1 MTRPVPAPEAVPA
14 PEPVPTLA
22 DLNACPEA
30 AFTAHLASV
39 WEHAPWVAGR
49 VVALRPFASVDD
61 LHRAMVE
68 TVSALPE
75 PELVALLAGHPD
87 LAGPA
92 ARSGTMTAESTS
104 EQGAL
109 SLGALPQD
117 EAARWDALN
126 AAYRAKFGF
135 PFVLCARHYGR
146 AAMLLVFEQRLAG
159 TRAGE
164 MAAALREIA
173 QITRYRLAAR
183 IAGHDMP
190 DLAGRLTT
198 HVLDTSRGRPAAG
211 MRVALH
217 EVSGALPCGTAAPLV
232 ETITDAHGQTA
243 EPLLSGAPLRVG
255 CYELRFHVGDY
266 FRRTGAV
273 ESAFAFLDV
282 VPVVFCIDEPTGD
295 YHVPLTVTPWAY
307 ATYRGQ

>member
-1 MTRPVPAPEAVPA
+1 MTG
-14 PEPVPTLA
+14 PVPTPEPLPTLA
-22 DLNACPEA
+22 ALNACPERI
-30 AFTAHLASV
+30 FVGHLASV

-49 VVALRPFASVDD
+49 VAALRPFASVDD
-61 LHRAMVE
+61 LHKAMVDV
-68 TVSALPE
+68 VSALPE

-109 SLGALPQD
+109 SLGTLPED
-117 EAARWDALN
+117 EAGRWDALN
-126 AAYRAKFGF
+126 AAYREKFGF
-135 PFVLCARHYGR
+135 PFILCARHYGR
-146 AAMLLVFEQRLAG
+146 AAMLRVFEQRLAG
-159 TRAGE
+159 SREEE
-164 MAAALREIA
+164 MAAALAEIGR
-173 QITRYRLAAR
+173 ITRYRLAAR
-183 IAGHDMP
+183 IAGHGLE

-198 HVLDTSRGRPAAG
+198 HVLDTSRGKPAAG

-217 EVSGALPCGTAAPLV
+217 EVSGALPCGTSAPLV
-232 ETITDAHGQTA
+232 ETVTDAHGQTVA
-243 EPLLSGAPLRVG
+243 PLLSGAPLRIG

-273 ESAFAFLDV
+273 AGDFAFLDV